1 MYWENYLWC
10 QQLPKLGQQRSRRP
24 GSVRPASV
32 PSAFQQVI
40 SPGRVRGRTRAG
52 TCPREDQR
60 KPHHLDVSAHLQ
72 TGLTSDQRGSPPGC
86 FSHPACSWTGRG
98 IHDCGSC
105 VLLCQSPAPCSAMLR
120 DREPLHLAHAFY
132 SIAKGSWCQAIGTE
146 IHRPK
151 TSLHFDPDLY
161 TSIHAGKVL
170 RLIRLIVL

>member
-10 QQLPKLGQQRSRRP
+10 QQLPKLGQQCSRRP

-32 PSAFQQVI
+32 PSAFRQVI

-98 IHDCGSC
+98 TPDCLSC
-105 VLLCQSPAPCSAMLR
+105 VLLCQSPAPCSALLR
-120 DREPLHLAHAFY
+120 DREPLHLAHVFY
-132 SIAKGSWCQAIGTE
+132 SIAKGSWCQVIGTE
-146 IHRPK
+146 RVRFIF
-151 TSLHFDPDLY
+151 LH
-161 TSIHAGKVL
+161 TGG
-170 RLIRLIVL
+170 RW